1 MFSAEYEESEQDTR
15 ESLSVMTRDLIL
27 WKKRTFF
34 ATVIFFV
41 GCLAAV
47 AFMDGH
53 FLHRYWFS
61 FGKFFPLLA
70 IVLFVFLMHRVLLL
84 HFVWKEQRK
93 AQRDLEDLLIRR
105 RT

>member
-15 ESLSVMTRDLIL
+15 EALSVMTRDLLL
-27 WKKRTFF
+27 WKRRTLF
-34 ATVIFFV
+34 AAVIFLPS
-41 GCLAAV
+41 CAAAV
-47 AFMDGH
+47 SFMDGH